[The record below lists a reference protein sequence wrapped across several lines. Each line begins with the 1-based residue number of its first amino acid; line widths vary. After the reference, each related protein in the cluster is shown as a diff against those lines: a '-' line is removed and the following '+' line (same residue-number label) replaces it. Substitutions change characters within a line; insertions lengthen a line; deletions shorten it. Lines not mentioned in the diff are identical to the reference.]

1 MLVIVPREAY
11 GTMLR
16 YRRAKSDGVGG
27 QIRAVSDEFVRL
39 LKIGRAVSGH
49 FGQFPTDINKSIFSD
64 GGLRPFWA
72 TFDKS

>member
-16 YRRAKSDGVGG
+16 YRWTNSGG
-27 QIRAVSDEFVRL
+27 
-39 LKIGRAVSGH
+39 IGRIWTIVKNRL
-49 FGQFPTDINKSIFSD
+49 GQFPTDINKSIFSD
-64 GGLRPFWA
+64 GGFRPFWA